1 MNAKKSWVFF
11 ALGAVILAVVVWG
24 FAHGCKIVDVNM
36 GTGVAWIVGSLVVG
50 ALGVFL
56 SYKLR
61 KKE

>member
-11 ALGAVILAVVVWG
+11 ALGAIILAAVVWG
-24 FAHGCKIVDVNM
+24 FVHGCKTVDVNM
-36 GTGVAWIVGSLVVG
+36 GTGVAWIAGSLVVG